1 MNNSKNEF
9 IGQIIDIFEDFLD
22 FKGIEIE
29 NDEKEGDE
37 TEAIIY
43 GSDYGILQTNIETML
58 DNWNTEKKDL
68 TKVVIILDKEQ
79 QNDN

>member
-79 QNDN
+79 RNDN